1 MAARRAADLDFDGL
15 RDRDYF
21 PSPSGWEDEV
31 LYFLMLDR
39 FSDDRED
46 GYRGNDGGI
55 VAGTTPLVGPGD
67 VGNAITS
74 ETDAVTWRGAG
85 GDWVGGTLSGLR
97 SKIGYLQRLG
107 VSAIWVSP
115 VFKQVARASSYH
127 GYGVQDF
134 LEIDRHF
141 GTADDL
147 TTMVATAHEHGI
159 RVILDIILNHT
170 GDVFAYD
177 PDRYWTTDDQGNS
190 FLDSRWDGNPYR
202 VAGFRNDQ
210 GRPEIPFAAVD
221 VDARPAP
228 SFDGGVWPAELYEPA
243 AFTQKGH
250 ITNWDY
256 SPEYLE
262 GDFESLKNVHH
273 GDGTIDDYVVSPAL
287 AALTRAYQ
295 YWIADADIDGYRV
308 DTVKHMEPG
317 ATRFFA
323 SAIHEFAASIGKEN
337 FYLIGEITGGR
348 AFAYDTL
355 ERTGLDAALGIDE
368 IPDKLEGL
376 VKGWRDPSEYFELF
390 RNSLFVNKASHV
402 WFRDKVVTVIDDH
415 DQIRKGKAKAR
426 FCADDDGAQLAFS
439 ALALNATTLGIPCI
453 YYGSEQA
460 LDGRGGEDRYIREA
474 MFGGRFGAFRSRDRH
489 VFDESAPIYREFAK
503 VLALRRARIAL
514 RRGRQYLREISGDG
528 ASFGLPSKLDG
539 RMRSIVAWSRILSD
553 HEVLLAINTD
563 PVAALSAWVTIDAT
577 LHRAGATLRCVY
589 SVDAAQIGEQVVV
602 ETPAGARAVVRLTV
616 PPAGFVAYE

>member
-1 MAARRAADLDFDGL
+1 VQRAADLDLDALSAREF
-15 RDRDYF
+15 F
-21 PSPSGWEDEV
+21 PSPTAWEDEV

-39 FSDDRED
+39 FSDGRED
-46 GYRGNDGGI
+46 GYRGNDGNA
-55 VAGTTPLVGPGD
+55 VAGTTPLFGPGD

-74 ETDAVTWRGAG
+74 ESDAAAWREAG
-85 GDWVGGTLSGLR
+85 GSWVGGNLPGLR
-97 SKIGYLQRLG
+97 SKIGYLERLG

-115 VFKQVARASSYH
+115 VFKQVAGVSSYH

-134 LEIDRHF
+134 LEVDRHF
-141 GTADDL
+141 GTVDDL
-147 TTMVATAHEHGI
+147 KAMVATAHEHGI
-159 RVILDIILNHT
+159 RVILDIILNHA

-177 PDRYWTTDDQGNS
+177 PDRYWTKDDQGRS

-202 VAGFRNDQ
+202 VAGFRDDQ
-210 GRPEIPFAAVD
+210 NQPVIPFTGVD
-221 VDARPAP
+221 LGARPAP
-228 SFDGGVWPAELYEPA
+228 SADGGVWPAELYEPA

-250 ITNWDY
+250 ISNWDY

-273 GDGTIDDYVVSPAL
+273 GVGSIDDYVASPAL
-287 AALTRAYQ
+287 VALTRVYQ
-295 YWIADADIDGYRV
+295 YWIAEADLDGYRV

-323 SAIHEFAASIGKEN
+323 SAVHEFAASIGKEN

-355 ERTGLDAALGIDE
+355 EQTGLDAALGIDE

-376 VKGWRDPSEYFELF
+376 VKGWRDPSEYFDLF
-390 RNSLFVNKASHV
+390 RNSLLVKKASHV

-415 DQIRKGKAKAR
+415 DQIRKGKSKAR
-426 FCADDDGAQLAFS
+426 FCADDDGAKLALS

-474 MFGGRFGAFRSRDRH
+474 MFGGAFGAFRSRDRH
-489 VFDESAPIYREFAK
+489 VFDERAAIYRELSK
-503 VLALRRARIAL
+503 ILALRRERIAL
-514 RRGRQYLREISGDG
+514 RRGRQYLREISADG
-528 ASFGLPSKLDG
+528 TSFGLPRKLDG
-539 RMRSIVAWSRILSD
+539 RMRSLVPWSRILFD
-553 HEVLLAINTD
+553 REVLLAVNSD
-563 PVAALSAWVTIDAT
+563 PTAPITAWVTIDAT
-577 LHRAGATLRCVY
+577 LHRDGDNLRCIY
-589 SVDAAQIGEQVVV
+589 STDPAQLD
-602 ETPAGARAVVRLTV
+602 AVVAIETTGDRRAAVQVTV
-616 PPAGFVAYE
+616 PAAGFVAYE